1 MEKLTKSMPLFKE
14 RNCSV
19 SIVLDSRTRRKNAY
33 EFPLS
38 LRFTIDRKFFYLTVG
53 SSFSEKKFSDICNAT
68 KCKSENYKLQKE
80 WKDTFV
86 PKYKKV
92 LSNLN
97 KGGILTFEMV
107 RQCIIGEDVVLSE
120 EETTKSQSFISIWEQ
135 VINGFKTD
143 DGGARFTTAE
153 SYECAL
159 KSFRKILGANT
170 IKGFCISAAEIQ
182 KWKDGMHNGVKD
194 ENGAV
199 VGKISDTTVGIYLR
213 CCRAVWTDDGGARFT
228 TAESYE
234 CALKSFRKILG
245 ANTIKGFCISAAEIQ
260 KWKDGMHNGVKDEN
274 GAVVG
279 KISDTTVGI
288 YLRCCRAVWNRC
300 VHEGFLKD
308 IPYPFSNKK
317 EKGLVS
323 IPKSAKR
330 KQNFLNVAQMTELYN
345 LFVSKE
351 YPEHWTEE
359 YTQRA
364 HYSLGLFLAQY
375 LCNGFNM
382 ADAGRLTYDNYY
394 YKTDGKAFRF
404 NRKKT
409 SRRSADGSEVIVP
422 IIPPL
427 QYVLDEI
434 AAPPTR
440 DGFVFPD
447 ILKGAETEEL
457 RRKYTVQENS
467 NVKDRVIKICHEALH
482 WDKSIC
488 PSGTWCR
495 HSFAT
500 NLHNAGVDMDYISES
515 MGHASSDHAI
525 TQIYIEHYPLDIQ
538 MQNNSKLLNLGET
551 SERDAL
557 LAKLA
562 NMSTEELAKLF
573 A

>member
-1 MEKLTKSMPLFKE
+1 MEKLTKSMSLFKE

-33 EFPLS
+33 EFPSS

-53 SSFSEKKFSDICNAT
+53 SSFTEKKFSDICNAT

-86 PKYKKV
+86 PKYKDV

-107 RQCIIGEDVVLSE
+107 RQRIMSEDVTLSE
-120 EETTKSQSFISIWEQ
+120 KEITKSQSFISIWEQ
-135 VINGFKTD
+135 VIKGFKTD

-159 KSFRKILGANT
+159 KSFKKILGTNT

-182 KWKDGMHNGVKD
+182 KWKEGMHNGVKD
-194 ENGAV
+194 ENGAI
-199 VGKISDTTVGIYLR
+199 VGKISDTT
-213 CCRAVWTDDGGARFT
+213 A
-228 TAESYE
+228 
-234 CALKSFRKILG
+234 
-245 ANTIKGFCISAAEIQ
+245 
-260 KWKDGMHNGVKDEN
+260 
-274 GAVVG
+274 
-279 KISDTTVGI
+279 GI

-300 VHEGFLKD
+300 VHEGYLKD
-308 IPYPFSNKK
+308 VPYPFSNKK
-317 EKGLVS
+317 EKRLVS

-330 KQNFLNVAQMTELYN
+330 KQSFLNVNQMTELYD
-345 LFVSKE
+345 LFVSKK
-351 YPEHWTEE
+351 YPEHWSEE

-382 ADAGRLTYDNYY
+382 ADAGRLTYNSYY
-394 YKTDGKAFRF
+394 YQTNGKAFRF

-409 SRRSADGSEVIVP
+409 SRRSADGSEVVVP

-427 QYVLDEI
+427 RYILDEI

-457 RRKYTVQENS
+457 CRKYTMQENS
-467 NVKDRVIKICHEALH
+467 NVKGRVIKICHEALN

-500 NLHNAGVDMDYISES
+500 NLHNARVDMDYISES
-515 MGHASSDHAI
+515 MGHSTSDHAI
-525 TQIYIEHYPLDIQ
+525 TQIYIEHYPLEIQ
-538 MQNNSKLLNLGET
+538 MENNSKLLNLAKT
-551 SERDAL
+551 SERDL
-557 LAKLA
+557 LLERLA
-562 NMSTEELAKLF
+562 SMSTEELTKLF
-573 A
+573 TRT

>member
-213 CCRAVWTDDGGARFT
+213 CCRAVW
-228 TAESYE
+228 
-234 CALKSFRKILG
+234 
-245 ANTIKGFCISAAEIQ
+245 
-260 KWKDGMHNGVKDEN
+260 
-274 GAVVG
+274 
-279 KISDTTVGI
+279 
-288 YLRCCRAVWNRC
+288 NRC
-300 VHEGFLKD
+300 
-308 IPYPFSNKK
+308 
-317 EKGLVS
+317 
-323 IPKSAKR
+323 
-330 KQNFLNVAQMTELYN
+330 
-345 LFVSKE
+345 
-351 YPEHWTEE
+351 
-359 YTQRA
+359 
-364 HYSLGLFLAQY
+364 
-375 LCNGFNM
+375 GFNM

-447 ILKGAETEEL
+447 ILKGAEPEEL

>member
-1 MEKLTKSMPLFKE
+1 MEKLTKSLPLFKE

-53 SSFSEKKFSDICNAT
+53 SSFTEKKFSDICNAT

-86 PKYKKV
+86 PKYKDV

-107 RQCIIGEDVVLSE
+107 RQRIMSEDVTLSE
-120 EETTKSQSFISIWEQ
+120 KEITKSQSFISIWEQ
-135 VINGFKTD
+135 VIKGFKTD

-159 KSFRKILGANT
+159 KSFKKILGTNT

-182 KWKDGMHNGVKD
+182 KWKEGMHNGVKD
-194 ENGAV
+194 ENGAI
-199 VGKISDTTVGIYLR
+199 VGKISDTT
-213 CCRAVWTDDGGARFT
+213 A
-228 TAESYE
+228 
-234 CALKSFRKILG
+234 
-245 ANTIKGFCISAAEIQ
+245 
-260 KWKDGMHNGVKDEN
+260 
-274 GAVVG
+274 
-279 KISDTTVGI
+279 GI

-300 VHEGFLKD
+300 VHEGYLKD
-308 IPYPFSNKK
+308 VPYPFSNKK
-317 EKGLVS
+317 EKRLVS

-330 KQNFLNVAQMTELYN
+330 KQSFLNVNQMTELYD
-345 LFVSKE
+345 LFVSKK
-351 YPEHWTEE
+351 YPEHWSEE

-382 ADAGRLTYDNYY
+382 ADAGRLTYNSYY
-394 YKTDGKAFRF
+394 YQTNGKAFRF

-409 SRRSADGSEVIVP
+409 SRRSADGSEVVVP

-427 QYVLDEI
+427 RYILDEI

-457 RRKYTVQENS
+457 CRKYTMQENS
-467 NVKDRVIKICHEALH
+467 NVKGRVIKICHEALN

-500 NLHNAGVDMDYISES
+500 NLHNARVDMDYISES
-515 MGHASSDHAI
+515 MGHSTSDHAI
-525 TQIYIEHYPLDIQ
+525 TQIYIEHYPLEIQ
-538 MQNNSKLLNLGET
+538 MENNSKLLNLAKT
-551 SERDAL
+551 SERDL
-557 LAKLA
+557 LLERLA
-562 NMSTEELAKLF
+562 SMSTEELTKLF
-573 A
+573 TRT

>member
-1 MEKLTKSMPLFKE
+1 MEKLTKSMSLFKE

-53 SSFSEKKFSDICNAT
+53 SSFTEKKFSDICNAT

-86 PKYKKV
+86 PKYKDV

-107 RQCIIGEDVVLSE
+107 RQRIMSEDVTLSE
-120 EETTKSQSFISIWEQ
+120 KEITTSQSFISIWDQ
-135 VINGFKTD
+135 VIKGFKTD

-159 KSFRKILGANT
+159 KSFKKILGTNT

-182 KWKDGMHNGVKD
+182 KWKEGMHNGVKD
-194 ENGAV
+194 ENGAI
-199 VGKISDTTVGIYLR
+199 VGKISDTT
-213 CCRAVWTDDGGARFT
+213 A
-228 TAESYE
+228 
-234 CALKSFRKILG
+234 
-245 ANTIKGFCISAAEIQ
+245 
-260 KWKDGMHNGVKDEN
+260 
-274 GAVVG
+274 
-279 KISDTTVGI
+279 GI

-300 VHEGFLKD
+300 VHEGYLKD
-308 IPYPFSNKK
+308 VPYPFSNKK
-317 EKGLVS
+317 EKRLVS

-330 KQNFLNVAQMTELYN
+330 KQSFLNVNQMTELYD
-345 LFVSKE
+345 LFVSKK
-351 YPEHWTEE
+351 YPEHWSEE

-382 ADAGRLTYDNYY
+382 ADAGRLTYNSYY
-394 YKTDGKAFRF
+394 YQTNGKAFRF

-409 SRRSADGSEVIVP
+409 SRRSADGSEVVVP

-427 QYVLDEI
+427 RYILDEI

-457 RRKYTVQENS
+457 CRKYTMQENS
-467 NVKDRVIKICHEALH
+467 NVKGRVIKICHEALN

-500 NLHNAGVDMDYISES
+500 NLHNARVDMDYISES
-515 MGHASSDHAI
+515 MGHSTSDHAI
-525 TQIYIEHYPLDIQ
+525 TQIYIEHYPLEIQ
-538 MQNNSKLLNLGET
+538 MENNSKLLNLAKT
-551 SERDAL
+551 SERDL
-557 LAKLA
+557 LLERLA
-562 NMSTEELAKLF
+562 SMSTEELTKLF
-573 A
+573 TRT

>member
-1 MEKLTKSMPLFKE
+1 MEKLTKSMSLFKE

-53 SSFSEKKFSDICNAT
+53 SSFTEKKFSDICNAT

-80 WKDTFV
+80 WKDTIT
-86 PKYKKV
+86 PKYKDI
-92 LSNLN
+92 LTNLN

-107 RQCIIGEDVVLSE
+107 RQCIMGEGVVLFNE
-120 EETTKSQSFISIWEQ
+120 DTTKAQSFVSVWEQ
-135 VINGFKTD
+135 VIHELRTD
-143 DGGARFTTAE
+143 DGGVRFTTAE
-153 SYECAL
+153 SYECSL
-159 KSFRKILGANT
+159 KSFRKILGT
-170 IKGFCISAAEIQ
+170 DVVKGFCISAAEIQ
-182 KWKDGMHNGVKD
+182 KWKEGMHNGVKD
-194 ENGAV
+194 ENGAII
-199 VGKISDTTVGIYLR
+199 GKISDTT
-213 CCRAVWTDDGGARFT
+213 A
-228 TAESYE
+228 
-234 CALKSFRKILG
+234 
-245 ANTIKGFCISAAEIQ
+245 
-260 KWKDGMHNGVKDEN
+260 
-274 GAVVG
+274 
-279 KISDTTVGI
+279 GI

-300 VHEGFLKD
+300 IHEGFLKD
-308 IPYPFSNKK
+308 VPYPFSNKK

-330 KQNFLNVAQMTELYN
+330 KQSFLNVSQMTELYN
-345 LFVSKE
+345 LFVSKK
-351 YPEHWTEE
+351 YPEHWSED
-359 YTQRA
+359 YVKRA

-394 YKTDGKAFRF
+394 YQTDGKAFRF

-427 QYVLDEI
+427 QYVLDEV

-440 DGFVFPD
+440 GGLVFPH

-457 RRKYTVQENS
+457 RRKYTMQENS
-467 NVKDRVIKICHEALH
+467 NVKDRIIKICHEALH
-482 WDKSIC
+482 WDKSIR

-500 NLHNAGVDMDYISES
+500 SAGISFNTLLSRPARSMINPFSKHLLQIAKASFPSATWTPQIQPIPRISTPGLAMFSSIYLRMIPSLRFTSASTLWSSIYSSPAFAATIENGIPYPPMDFDITNISGTIPARSNEKKV
-515 MGHASSDHAI
+515 
-525 TQIYIEHYPLDIQ
+525 PV
-538 MQNNSKLLNLGET
+538 
-551 SERDAL
+551 
-557 LAKLA
+557 LAQP
-562 NMSTEELAKLF
+562 T
-573 A
+573 